1 MRAEPRAAH
10 EAELCYLRH
19 DYPNW
24 DGMCRALMTFA
35 ALHLNDFLQTVGVQI
50 RCCVKKAMFA
60 PTDHGLGRVGEEFL
74 GAEDAKIEAKQ
85 A

>member
-1 MRAEPRAAH
+1 
-10 EAELCYLRH
+10 
-19 DYPNW
+19 
-24 DGMCRALMTFA
+24 
-35 ALHLNDFLQTVGVQI
+35 
-50 RCCVKKAMFA
+50 VKKAMFA